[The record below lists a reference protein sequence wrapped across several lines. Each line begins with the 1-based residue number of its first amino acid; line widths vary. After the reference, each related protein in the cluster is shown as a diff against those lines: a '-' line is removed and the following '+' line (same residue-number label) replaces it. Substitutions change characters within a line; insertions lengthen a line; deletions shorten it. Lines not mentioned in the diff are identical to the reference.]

1 MEQNINKV
9 AQAMIKNSWEN
20 FAQLYDQYIQ
30 MNMLQG
36 FTTLAV
42 HTKAHS
48 RKRILEVACGS
59 GMHTLYFAKTML
71 QRGAVVVSTDISE
84 EMIKMSKNRFED
96 PQNDYLAIHGNKAKI
111 SPSELA
117 PLGTKEWNLEKIL
130 KEDLDFT
137 ENDRAVIAG
146 IANNESLPFNDG
158 TFDCYISS
166 LSLMIVDN
174 HMN

>member
-1 MEQNINKV
+1 MEQSINHG

-20 FAQLYDQYIQ
+20 FAKLYDKYIQ

-59 GMHTLYFAKTML
+59 GLHTLFFAKTML

-84 EMIKMSKNRFED
+84 EMIKLAKNRFED
-96 PQNDYLAIHGNKAKI
+96 ATNDYLAIEGNKVKI
-111 SPSELA
+111 SPSEIA

-130 KEDLDFT
+130 
-137 ENDRAVIAG
+137 
-146 IANNESLPFNDG
+146 
-158 TFDCYISS
+158 
-166 LSLMIVDN
+166 
-174 HMN
+174 